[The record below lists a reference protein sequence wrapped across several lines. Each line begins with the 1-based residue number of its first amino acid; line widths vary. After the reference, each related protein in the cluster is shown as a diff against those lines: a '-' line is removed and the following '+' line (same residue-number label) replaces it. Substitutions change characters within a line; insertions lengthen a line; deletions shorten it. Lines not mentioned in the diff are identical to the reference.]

1 MLPPCAS
8 VLVVEAQL
16 DVLEAIQAALEFD
29 GYRVAAV
36 LGSKG
41 ALEALERMGRP
52 GLVLLDETLPEMER
66 ARLIR
71 FIRQEPT
78 LRSVPIVLLSVD
90 EHIRLPEVQ
99 AVLRKPFNL
108 DRLYTVVRTYCE
120 PRREEEGPVHSA
132 SAEASRSEDEA
143 GGAQRARGLSRS

>member
-1 MLPPCAS
+1 M
-8 VLVVEAQL
+8 LVVEAQL
-16 DVLEAIQAALEFD
+16 DVLEAIQAALEFE
-29 GYRVAAV
+29 GYGVAAV
-36 LGSKG
+36 IGAKG
-41 ALEALERMGRP
+41 ALEALARMGRP

-108 DRLYTVVRTYCE
+108 DRLYTVVRTHCEPLREE
-120 PRREEEGPVHSA
+120 PRREEGPA
-132 SAEASRSEDEA
+132 RTAFTQAAGPEDEV
-143 GGAQRARGLSRS
+143 GAAERWRGVSRK

>member
-1 MLPPCAS
+1 MLPACAS

-16 DVLEAIQAALEFD
+16 DVLEAIQAALEFE
-29 GYRVAAV
+29 GYAVAAV
-36 LGSKG
+36 IGARG
-41 ALEALERMGRP
+41 ALEALGRTGRP

-71 FIRQEPT
+71 FIRQDPA

-108 DRLYTVVRTYCE
+108 DRLSTVVRTYCE
-120 PRREEEGPVHSA
+120 PRRGVEEGPVRTG
-132 SAEASRSEDEA
+132 SAEASGPEDEA
-143 GGAQRARGLSRS
+143 GAARRRRGLRT

>member
-1 MLPPCAS
+1 MLPACAS

-29 GYRVAAV
+29 GYGVAAV
-36 LGSKG
+36 IGARG

-71 FIRQEPT
+71 FIRQEPA

-120 PRREEEGPVHSA
+120 TRREVEEGPARTA
-132 SAEASRSEDEA
+132 SAEASGPEDEVGAA
-143 GGAQRARGLSRS
+143 GRRRGVQT

>member
-1 MLPPCAS
+1 MLPACAS

-16 DVLEAIQAALEFD
+16 DVLEAIQAALEFE
-29 GYRVAAV
+29 GYGVAAV
-36 LGSKG
+36 IGSRG

-71 FIRQEPT
+71 FIRQEPA

-108 DRLYTVVRTYCE
+108 ERLYTVVKTYCE
-120 PRREEEGPVHSA
+120 TRGGEAP
-132 SAEASRSEDEA
+132 ASRFTSTEAMRTEDEA
-143 GGAQRARGLSRS
+143 GAAERRRGVLRT

>member
-1 MLPPCAS
+1 
-8 VLVVEAQL
+8 
-16 DVLEAIQAALEFD
+16 
-29 GYRVAAV
+29 
-36 LGSKG
+36 
-41 ALEALERMGRP
+41 
-52 GLVLLDETLPEMER
+52 PEMER

-71 FIRQEPT
+71 FIRQEPA

-120 PRREEEGPVHSA
+120 PRRGGAEGAVRSP
-132 SAEASRSEDEA
+132 SAEGSGAEDEA
-143 GGAQRARGLSRS
+143 GAAERRRGVLRT

>member
-1 MLPPCAS
+1 M
-8 VLVVEAQL
+8 LVVEAQL

-71 FIRQEPT
+71 FIRQEPA

-120 PRREEEGPVHSA
+120 TRRGGQELAARSP
-132 SAEASRSEDEA
+132 SAEVPGPEDGAGSVEQRRGVSRT
-143 GGAQRARGLSRS
+143 